1 VNRILGLA
9 VLLLF
14 VDFGVAAGGGLG
26 GHVKAQALVRDY
38 RSGDAGALPAGNHPD
53 LESLESRMNL
63 AWYRGPWDASLQ
75 AQLYLLRGD
84 LVAARND
91 PQQVGAGSGSLPFPD
106 LSDDRQVF
114 DLGWTLS
121 EGGSHLVE
129 GRLDRVALGYTRGPL
144 AVHLGRQATSWGNG
158 LVFQVLDLFDPF
170 PPDALD
176 TEYKPGIDMLAA
188 QWLFPNGDDLQ
199 AIVVPRRTNRRGPL
213 AASQSSAAL
222 KWRHFAGSLQLE
234 LMTARH
240 YRDEVAG
247 FGASGN
253 LAGAV
258 WRWDLATTFR
268 DGGEPVLSSL
278 VNLDRSW
285 TWGGRNVEG
294 YVELYRNGFGATSL
308 DGGVEALPR
317 ALLDRLDR
325 GELFNVG
332 RYEAGGGLRLEL
344 SPLTR
349 VDPTALV
356 NLEDGSAY
364 LLLQLHRNW
373 SQNLDL
379 DAGAQ
384 APLGPRGTEYG
395 GVRLETFGSYLA
407 PGSTFWFRASR
418 YF

>member
-1 VNRILGLA
+1 MKRVLGLA
-9 VLLLF
+9 ALFLL
-14 VDFGVAAGGGLG
+14 VDFGIAAGGELG
-26 GHVKAQALVRDY
+26 GHIKAQALVRDY
-38 RSGDAGALPAGNHPD
+38 RHDDAGALTAGSRPD
-53 LESLESRMNL
+53 LESLDSRVNA
-63 AWYRGPWDASLQ
+63 AWYRGPWDISLQ
-75 AQLYLLRGD
+75 AQLFLLRGD
-84 LVAARND
+84 LVAARNAQ
-91 PQQVGAGSGSLPFPD
+91 PSAGAGGGSLPLPD
-106 LSDDRQVF
+106 LSDDHQVF
-114 DLGWTLS
+114 DLSWTPS
-121 EGGSHLVE
+121 EGGSHLVV
-129 GRLDRVALGYTRGPL
+129 GHLDRIALGYTRGPL
-144 AVHLGRQATSWGNG
+144 AVHLGRRATSWGNG

-188 QWLFPNGDDLQ
+188 QWLFGNGDDLQ
-199 AIVVPRRTNRRGPL
+199 AIVVPRRAGRGSPL
-213 AASQSSAAL
+213 AAPQSSAAI
-222 KWRHFAGSLQLE
+222 KWRHFAGSLQME
-234 LMTARH
+234 FMAARH

-258 WRWDLATTFR
+258 WRWDLAATFR
-268 DGGEPVLSSL
+268 DGGEAVLSSL

-285 TWGGRNVEG
+285 VWRGRNVEG
-294 YVELYRNGFGATSL
+294 YVELFRNGFGSTSL
-308 DGGVEALPR
+308 NGGLEALPR

-332 RYEAGGGLRLEL
+332 RYEAAGGVRLEV

-349 VDPTALV
+349 VEPTALV

-364 LLLQLHRNW
+364 FLLQVHRNW

-379 DAGAQ
+379 DAGVQ

-395 GVRLETFGSYLA
+395 GVRSDTLGAYLA
-407 PGSTFWFRASR
+407 SGSTFWLRASR